1 MWRYILTKDFMGQK
15 AGILVEAQ
23 DMPIIEK
30 LEGDDKNPPVG
41 ERFYGSRKGI
51 LLVEPEIEKKK
62 PELKPIFVPKKVEV
76 LKPGKVEPK
85 PTSKKYHS
93 KKKN

>member
-1 MWRYILTKDFMGQK
+1 
-15 AGILVEAQ
+15 
-23 DMPIIEK
+23 
-30 LEGDDKNPPVG
+30 
-41 ERFYGSRKGI
+41 
-51 LLVEPEIEKKK
+51 
-62 PELKPIFVPKKVEV
+62 LKPIFVPKKVEV